1 MMVSMLV
8 NFKYDQLLTFE
19 NEKFKILCFQ
29 IDMCVKVYLPKVH
42 EIFVRSVFINV
53 YRKRDALISVQ
64 TSMHLLGF

>member
-1 MMVSMLV
+1 MMISMLV

-42 EIFVRSVFINV
+42 EIFVS
-53 YRKRDALISVQ
+53 L
-64 TSMHLLGF
+64 TS